1 MRALH
6 IPFRLRWDRKFESG
20 SLQQRVRSEPG
31 RRLDRFRRLGDVDRV
46 GEPVGAG
53 DLGLARLKAAF
64 SERAPDLVFINDRSR
79 SSGRNQM
86 YAIKRRDPASLP
98 IYARS
103 SIERTIL

>member
-1 MRALH
+1 M
-6 IPFRLRWDRKFESG
+6 
-20 SLQQRVRSEPG
+20 
-31 RRLDRFRRLGDVDRV
+31 RLGRELQAA
-46 GEPVGAG
+46 GVGAG

-64 SERAPDLVFINDRSR
+64 SEGAPDLVFINDRSR